1 MGIYFNPSNA
11 SFRQAR
17 NSMVYVDKT
26 NLLNF
31 LNRRLFTDDKC
42 IALSHARRFG
52 KSHAA
57 EMIDA
62 YYSLGC
68 DSTKLFEDTKLAS
81 NADYKKHMNKYN
93 VIHLDISSFW
103 DDFKDNIIKK
113 IQEYILDEF
122 KKEFKDKIDFTK
134 KFNVVLMSIYDI
146 TNIPFVI
153 IIDEWDCIIRNSHDE
168 NLIHKYLQFLHSL
181 FKSEESKSFLAL
193 AYITGILPIKK
204 YGSHSA
210 LNMFTEYSMTNPR
223 EMTEFFGFTERE
235 VYELCRQ
242 YKRNF
247 EETKVWYDGY
257 RLTKSED
264 SMPQMRRY
272 FEMAIIIV

>member
-1 MGIYFNPSNA
+1 MQEFLSVTHDVDEMLTILQKRLIKELKLKYPD
-11 SFRQAR
+11 
-17 NSMVYVDKT
+17 YVDSEYLVFAMQDIFMYT
-26 NLLNF
+26 N
-31 LNRRLFTDDKC
+31 
-42 IALSHARRFG
+42 
-52 KSHAA
+52 
-57 EMIDA
+57 
-62 YYSLGC
+62 
-68 DSTKLFEDTKLAS
+68 
-81 NADYKKHMNKYN
+81 
-93 VIHLDISSFW
+93 
-103 DDFKDNIIKK
+103 
-113 IQEYILDEF
+113 
-122 KKEFKDKIDFTK
+122 
-134 KFNVVLMSIYDI
+134 
-146 TNIPFVI
+146 
-153 IIDEWDCIIRNSHDE
+153 
-168 NLIHKYLQFLHSL
+168 
-181 FKSEESKSFLAL
+181 
-193 AYITGILPIKK
+193 KK

>member
-1 MGIYFNPSNA
+1 MQEFLSVTHDVDEMLTILQKRLIKELKLKYPD
-11 SFRQAR
+11 
-17 NSMVYVDKT
+17 YVDSEY
-26 NLLNF
+26 LDF
-31 LNRRLFTDDKC
+31 LRAWL
-42 IALSHARRFG
+42 
-52 KSHAA
+52 
-57 EMIDA
+57 
-62 YYSLGC
+62 
-68 DSTKLFEDTKLAS
+68 
-81 NADYKKHMNKYN
+81 
-93 VIHLDISSFW
+93 
-103 DDFKDNIIKK
+103 
-113 IQEYILDEF
+113 
-122 KKEFKDKIDFTK
+122 KDKDY
-134 KFNVVLMSIYDI
+134 V
-146 TNIPFVI
+146 
-153 IIDEWDCIIRNSHDE
+153 
-168 NLIHKYLQFLHSL
+168 
-181 FKSEESKSFLAL
+181 AL
-193 AYITGILPIKK
+193 AYMTGILPIKK

>member
-1 MGIYFNPSNA
+1 MQEFLSVTHDVDEMLTILQKRLIKELKLKYPD
-11 SFRQAR
+11 
-17 NSMVYVDKT
+17 YV
-26 NLLNF
+26 
-31 LNRRLFTDDKC
+31 
-42 IALSHARRFG
+42 
-52 KSHAA
+52 
-57 EMIDA
+57 
-62 YYSLGC
+62 
-68 DSTKLFEDTKLAS
+68 
-81 NADYKKHMNKYN
+81 
-93 VIHLDISSFW
+93 
-103 DDFKDNIIKK
+103 
-113 IQEYILDEF
+113 
-122 KKEFKDKIDFTK
+122 
-134 KFNVVLMSIYDI
+134 
-146 TNIPFVI
+146 
-153 IIDEWDCIIRNSHDE
+153 
-168 NLIHKYLQFLHSL
+168 
-181 FKSEESKSFLAL
+181 AL
-193 AYITGILPIKK
+193 AYMTGILPIKK